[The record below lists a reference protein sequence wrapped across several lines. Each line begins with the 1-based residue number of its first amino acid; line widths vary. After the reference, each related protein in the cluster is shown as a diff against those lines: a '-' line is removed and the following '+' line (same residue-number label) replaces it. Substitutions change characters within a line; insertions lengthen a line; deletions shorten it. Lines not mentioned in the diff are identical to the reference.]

1 MFACLC
7 CVYFFSPIGLRPLAI
22 CILCITYCIFFQ
34 GRSLG
39 LMIDACLPA
48 SKKLENVEKVCH
60 EHVEHAMAD
69 QAMPTKLYICELL
82 TVLKRM
88 DLLSFLLEY
97 VQDTAA
103 LMMHRPKSPR
113 TRSFWGRS
121 EV

>member
-1 MFACLC
+1 MGGLFACLC

-60 EHVEHAMAD
+60 EHVERE
-69 QAMPTKLYICELL
+69 PLL
-82 TVLKRM
+82 PGAPKM
-88 DLLSFLLEY
+88 DGGLEEWGLLL
-97 VQDTAA
+97 A
-103 LMMHRPKSPR
+103 L
-113 TRSFWGRS
+113 
-121 EV
+121 

>member
-1 MFACLC
+1 
-7 CVYFFSPIGLRPLAI
+7 
-22 CILCITYCIFFQ
+22 
-34 GRSLG
+34 
-39 LMIDACLPA
+39 MIDACLPA

-69 QAMPTKLYICELL
+69 QAMPTKLCICELL

-103 LMMHRPKSPR
+103 SGSDDAPPEEPENKVFLG
-113 TRSFWGRS
+113 T
-121 EV
+121 